1 MRSFVRLLSALVL
14 LLARAEASVAA
25 CSDPAA
31 AAAVRGQCDCASA
44 ANHGAYVSCV
54 AHATNAA
61 VKAGTLPDDCA
72 STVMNCASNST
83 CGKPGFVTCC
93 ETDARGTTTCN
104 VVNGPGACTAPK
116 GGSAC
121 VGTQPSCCDACANG
135 ECAGGGT
142 TTSTVAST
150 TSTVATTTS
159 TVGSTSTTL
168 ATTTSTVG
176 STSTTLATTT
186 STVGSTSTTVA
197 TTTSTVGSTSTTL
210 ATTTSTVGSTSTT
223 LATTTTTVATTTT
236 TIATTTT
243 TVATTTTTIATTTT
257 TTTSSTTTTVGTCAP
272 IVPSAA
278 IANTYRLN
286 GTTGEK
292 RCVTTSAANRFGTCT
307 TDADCGNTAG
317 GCLQLPWVTAD
328 GQVMPFPTG
337 VQTNFTVTPGTF
349 PTCEHSACVPCGN
362 PHASCAGIPG
372 CEVAGNPNG
381 CVPRGTQGCCD
392 QPGFIV
398 PTFFV
403 NILGGL
409 CSRVDQIDCGVG
421 VVNTS
426 NPQTGDNDVFK
437 MADTSDPG
445 PDCIYGTADDPAHK
459 ACTATGEGNDLN
471 GKIVRTLGNNSPD
484 ANGIQF
490 RLNTPELS
498 TTWTDGQSPPGTCAN
513 GSTYDD
519 GELLVS
525 QLVLKAEPT
534 SAGASGAF
542 VDMNGDGCRRAG
554 SGFIA
559 PTNPDTDGPITVPG
573 GAAGPLRPQSYD
585 GTVGPVTGAVSE
597 VFSGPNSPIRDIGFV
612 AITPNMPAVVVPAVA
627 CTCTPVA
634 GCPE

>member
-1 MRSFVRLLSALVL
+1 MQAVSRGFLLSVL
-14 LLARAEASVAA
+14 LLIALSISTVH
-25 CSDPAA
+25 PPG
-31 AAAVRGQCDCASA
+31 AAAVCAQIVVGQ
-44 ANHGAYVSCV
+44 
-54 AHATNAA
+54 
-61 VKAGTLPDDCA
+61 
-72 STVMNCASNST
+72 
-83 CGKPGFVTCC
+83 
-93 ETDARGTTTCN
+93 
-104 VVNGPGACTAPK
+104 
-116 GGSAC
+116 
-121 VGTQPSCCDACANG
+121 
-135 ECAGGGT
+135 
-142 TTSTVAST
+142 
-150 TSTVATTTS
+150 
-159 TVGSTSTTL
+159 
-168 ATTTSTVG
+168 
-176 STSTTLATTT
+176 
-186 STVGSTSTTVA
+186 
-197 TTTSTVGSTSTTL
+197 
-210 ATTTSTVGSTSTT
+210 
-223 LATTTTTVATTTT
+223 
-236 TIATTTT
+236 
-243 TVATTTTTIATTTT
+243 
-257 TTTSSTTTTVGTCAP
+257 P
-272 IVPSAA
+272 IP
-278 IANTYRLN
+278 NTYKIQ
-286 GTTGEK
+286 GTSGEK
-292 RCVTTSAANRFGTCT
+292 RCTTNSAANRFGTCT
-307 TDADCGNTAG
+307 TDTDCGGTLGA
-317 GCLQLPWVTAD
+317 CLQLPWVTAD

-362 PHASCAGIPG
+362 PHASCAGVPG

-426 NPQTGDNDVFK
+426 NPQTGDNDVIK

-445 PDCIYGTADDPAHK
+445 PDCIYGTTDDPAHK
-459 ACTATGEGNDLN
+459 LCTATGEGNDLN

-612 AITPNMPAVVVPAVA
+612 AITPSSPAVVVTART

>member
-1 MRSFVRLLSALVL
+1 MRSLLRLLLAFVL
-14 LLARAEASVAA
+14 LLAATDASF
-25 CSDPAA
+25 
-31 AAAVRGQCDCASA
+31 AVRGDSPGRAQP
-44 ANHGAYVSCV
+44 V
-54 AHATNAA
+54 ADTRVQIAQ
-61 VKAGTLPDDCA
+61 VPIPTLPIP
-72 STVMNCASNST
+72 TL
-83 CGKPGFVTCC
+83 PI
-93 ETDARGTTTCN
+93 
-104 VVNGPGACTAPK
+104 PI
-116 GGSAC
+116 GS
-121 VGTQPSCCDACANG
+121 
-135 ECAGGGT
+135 
-142 TTSTVAST
+142 
-150 TSTVATTTS
+150 
-159 TVGSTSTTL
+159 
-168 ATTTSTVG
+168 
-176 STSTTLATTT
+176 
-186 STVGSTSTTVA
+186 
-197 TTTSTVGSTSTTL
+197 
-210 ATTTSTVGSTSTT
+210 
-223 LATTTTTVATTTT
+223 TTTTPVATTTT
-236 TIATTTT
+236 TTGPSS
-243 TVATTTTTIATTTT
+243 TTTT
-257 TTTSSTTTTVGTCAP
+257 TTTSATTTTVGTCAP
-272 IVPSAA
+272 IVSSAA

-286 GTTGEK
+286 GTTGEQ
-292 RCVTTSAANRFGTCT
+292 RCTTNSAANRFGTCT
-307 TDADCGNTAG
+307 TDADCGGTSGA
-317 GCLQLPWVTAD
+317 CLQLPWVTAD

-349 PTCEHSACVPCGN
+349 PACEHSACVPCGN
-362 PHASCAGIPG
+362 PNASCAGIPG

-426 NPQTGDNDVFK
+426 NPQTGDNDVVK

-445 PDCIYGTADDPAHK
+445 ADCCYNGHPGSECLGGVNMNDDPPA
-459 ACTATGEGNDLN
+459 ALCTPTGAGNDFK
-471 GKIVRTLGNNSPD
+471 GKIVRTLGNGSPD

-490 RLNTPELS
+490 RLSTPELS
-498 TTWTDGQSPPGTCAN
+498 TTWTDSQSPQGTCAN

-525 QLVLKAEPT
+525 QIVLKAEPT

-559 PTNPDTDGPITVPG
+559 PTNADTDGPITVPG

-585 GTVGPVTGAVSE
+585 GTVGAVTGAVSE

-612 AITPNMPAVVVPAVA
+612 AITPNQPAVVVPAVT
-627 CTCTPVA
+627 CSCTPVA